1 MKKSSLSTFFRKNEV
16 VHKKKTR
23 ILMLYDFPLK
33 GGGSGAY
40 VKYLSLRLQEK
51 GYEVAIAL
59 PDKQKVHKDI
69 KQYYLKLPQIP
80 VFISRPGL
88 EGAKKYSQ
96 LTNKEI
102 TDLYFALLKGTIN
115 AVEDFKPDIINV
127 HHAMLNSW
135 VARYMRS
142 LYNIK
147 FVVTSHGSCLNAIAQ
162 DKRYFRLTRDA
173 LRAANAITVVSG
185 DTKAKLIHMFHSPEI
200 SNKIRTIPG
209 GVKWSLF
216 SERKTKASL
225 AELAHKYHIQK
236 DRVVLFSGRLISEK
250 GVEYLVKAAPKIR
263 GQIVIAGDG
272 PRKEN
277 LAALIASKKIQNV
290 NFLGY
295 IDHELLIKIYYLAD
309 VFVSPSVWDDPM
321 PLTIV
326 EAMAAGLPV
335 VVTRR
340 GGIPLAV
347 KDNYNGFFVKLR
359 NPEDIVEKVNILLDN
374 KELRKK
380 MGERGRKIVK
390 EKFIWTK
397 IAERFHN
404 LFKII

>member
-1 MKKSSLSTFFRKNEV
+1 MNFLPYNHAIPGT
-16 VHKKKTR
+16 KKTKKR
-23 ILMLYDFPLK
+23 VLMLYDFPLK
-33 GGGSGAY
+33 GGGSGPY
-40 VKYLSLRLQEK
+40 VKYLSLRLQER

-59 PDKQKVHKDI
+59 PDKQKVHEGI
-69 KQYYLKLPQIP
+69 KQYNLKLPQIP
-80 VFISRPGL
+80 VFIGRPGL
-88 EGAKKYSQ
+88 EKAKKYSE

-102 TDLYFALLKGTIN
+102 TELYFAFLKGTVK
-115 AVEDFKPDIINV
+115 AVEDFKPDIVNV
-127 HHAMLNSW
+127 HHAMLGSW
-135 VARYMRS
+135 VARYIRS
-142 LYNIK
+142 LYNVK

-162 DKRYFRLTRDA
+162 DRRYFRLTRDA

-185 DTKAKLIHMFHSPEI
+185 DTKVKLIHMFGSPEI

-216 SERKTKASL
+216 SEKKKKASL
-225 AELAHKYHIQK
+225 QDLARKFHIQNEK
-236 DRVVLFSGRLISEK
+236 VVLFSGRLISEK
-250 GVEYLVKAAPKIR
+250 GVEYLIKAASRIR

-272 PRKEN
+272 PQKEK
-277 LAALIASKKIQNV
+277 LANLIANKKIKNV
-290 NFLGY
+290 NLLGY
-295 IDHELLIKIYYLAD
+295 VDHDLLIKIYYLAD

-347 KDNYNGFFVKLR
+347 KDNYNGLFVKLR
-359 NPEDIVEKVNILLDN
+359 NPDDIVEKVNILLDN

-380 MGERGRKIVK
+380 MGERGRSVVK
-390 EKFIWTK
+390 EKFVWTK
-397 IAERFHN
+397 IADRFHN
-404 LFKII
+404 LFKFIS